1 VLNVR
6 LRLPWACV
14 SASCV
19 WGTGE
24 VADWGVDVVERHGR
38 MGLTRTRKLAKRR
51 QIGRIDR
58 MGSQR
63 RRKRGW

>member
-1 VLNVR
+1 
-6 LRLPWACV
+6 V
-14 SASCV
+14 SASV
-19 WGTGE
+19 RRRGE
-24 VADWGVDVVERHGR
+24 VADRGVDVVEGDGR